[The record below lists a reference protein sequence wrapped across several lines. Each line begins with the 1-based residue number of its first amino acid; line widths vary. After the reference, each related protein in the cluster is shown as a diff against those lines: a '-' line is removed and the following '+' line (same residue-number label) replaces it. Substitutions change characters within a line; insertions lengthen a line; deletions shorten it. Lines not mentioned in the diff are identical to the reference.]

1 MKFHHTNK
9 KRLTAI
15 TLGSSRYLII
25 RPTPK
30 DKDHKYQFIYRS
42 QSSDQKYGPYHR
54 DGLRSAH
61 VTVHDVE
68 NNDIVVLLSD
78 GAADNLDDAA
88 YERCLLA
95 HLGADGVLADPNAFS
110 KGLADKANDVNK
122 VREHAQDMK
131 EQGLTVPKT
140 GADKE
145 RDDISVV
152 CA

>member
-1 MKFHHTNK
+1 M
-9 KRLTAI
+9 
-15 TLGSSRYLII
+15 
-25 RPTPK
+25 
-30 DKDHKYQFIYRS
+30 
-42 QSSDQKYGPYHR
+42 
-54 DGLRSAH
+54 
-61 VTVHDVE
+61 HDVE

-88 YERCLLA
+88 YEKCLLE
-95 HLGADGVLADPNAFS
+95 HLGADGVLADPKAFS
-110 KGLADKANDVNK
+110 RVLADRANGVNK
-122 VREHAQDMK
+122 VREHARDMK

>member
-1 MKFHHTNK
+1 MKFAHGK
-9 KRLTAI
+9 KNRLSAI

-42 QSSDQKYGPYHR
+42 HPSDQKCGPER
-54 DGLRSAH
+54 RGGERSAR

-88 YERCLLA
+88 YEKCLLE
-95 HLGADGVLADPNAFS
+95 HLGADGVLADPKAFS
-110 KGLADKANDVNK
+110 RVLADRANGVNK
-122 VREHAQDMK
+122 VREHARDMK